1 MISYTGPV
9 LAAGLLGAGG
19 GGVGQHG
26 HWGRLLQ
33 PAAPGRGARGEPGH
47 LQTGLLCHQ
56 QGHHR
61 YVSTLC
67 TGVHSIYII

>member
-1 MISYTGPV
+1 MIHYTGPV

-26 HWGRLLQ
+26 HGGRLLQ

-61 YVSTLC
+61 YVSTQ
-67 TGVHSIYII
+67 